1 MDKSDFDALTR
12 LLSNPGSRRGT
23 LAILGG
29 TFGLLGWQVRSN
41 VVLAK
46 KRKKKH
52 KRRGGTTSPPP
63 PSLTCPPP
71 YTPCGDQCVDLS
83 DNTSNCGACAV
94 VCSSGKVCC
103 NGVCVNLQDND
114 SNCESCGHQC
124 LPDPIIDGAHG
135 AVCVNG
141 TCEQCA
147 LAGHFPVMSPLSQ
160 CCRGLH
166 RCTNGT
172 TGRDDC
178 VPDGTPC

>member
-12 LLSNPGSRRGT
+12 LLSNPGSRRRA
-23 LAILGG
+23 LAVLGG
-29 TFGLLGWQVRSN
+29 ALGLSTWHGGPDVA
-41 VVLAK
+41 LAK
-46 KRKKKH
+46 KHKKKH
-52 KRRGGTTSPPP
+52 KKRGGTTSPPT
-63 PSLTCPPP
+63 LTCPSP

-114 SNCESCGHQC
+114 SNCAACGHQC
-124 LPDPIIDGAHG
+124 LPDPIIDRPHG

-147 LAGHFPVMSPLSQ
+147 PAGNFPETSTLTQ

-166 RCTNGT
+166 RCTSAM
-172 TGRDDC
+172 GRDDC